1 MPPDVTSSS
10 PGCNW
15 VSIFSCSFCFLR
27 CGAIR
32 RKYMAANMRT
42 SGASCIRADAPPG
55 PAGEAGAAWARNR
68 CNLVIASSGV
78 LKNLKRANKPTQIH
92 KSKPNPLPPE
102 YRKLKT
108 KSASN
113 WSAAQ
118 SEEHYGFKRW
128 GANHFSVDSEG
139 FEKKQ
144 PLADD
149 RNIRLMD
156 VIDEAKSMGLKA
168 PLVIRLQ
175 DTLRYRVT
183 QINQAFAKAIKEE
196 GYKGEYRGVFPI
208 KVNQLREVVDEI
220 VAAGKDFNYGLEAG
234 SKPELMIAL
243 AMHEGAQRL
252 IICNGY
258 KDDDYIRLAL
268 LGRKLGKKIIL
279 VVEQLAE
286 LDDIIRISQE
296 TGVKPM
302 IGFRAKLQ
310 TRGEGKW
317 AMSTGDNAK
326 FGLNTAEILF
336 ACEKLR
342 AVKLQSC
349 LRLVHF
355 HIGSQVPNIITIK
368 NAVIEATRFYCQL
381 AKMGFPMGYLDVG
394 GGLGVDYD
402 GSRTNFESSMNYSME
417 EYARDVVFN
426 IREICAASGVAV
438 PDIVSE
444 SGRAIVAPHSLLVV
458 EVFERI
464 NKRESLGHEHQPKEK
479 HKVVE
484 DLEVMLKNKTKLGRL
499 ERFHDALQKKDEAFS
514 LFNLG
519 YLDLEN
525 RAAAESIFWQ
535 ICEQIAKEGR
545 KTGYQPEELHDLNKL
560 LADQYVCNFS
570 VFQSLLDHWALKQ
583 LFPIA
588 PLYRLNER
596 PTVNAIL
603 VDITCDSDGKISSF
617 IDLQDTKDYLTL
629 HPLNNKPYYLG
640 VYLTGAYQDIMGDLH
655 NLFGRVNEVHVFLEP
670 DEPNGFYIEEALS
683 GSRIADVIEGVQYQQ
698 EDLCRKM
705 KAQIDAATKKD
716 MVKPREGVR
725 LHELYE
731 SQMLNKTYLNIV
743 PKNGRKKKNG
753 A

>member
-1 MPPDVTSSS
+1 MFLKKETRRKSIPTPQKQALSPPRSALKSKTSS
-10 PGCNW
+10 
-15 VSIFSCSFCFLR
+15 
-27 CGAIR
+27 
-32 RKYMAANMRT
+32 T
-42 SGASCIRADAPPG
+42 
-55 PAGEAGAAWARNR
+55 
-68 CNLVIASSGV
+68 
-78 LKNLKRANKPTQIH
+78 
-92 KSKPNPLPPE
+92 
-102 YRKLKT
+102 
-108 KSASN
+108 
-113 WSAAQ
+113 WSAAK
-118 SEEHYGFKRW
+118 SEDLYGFKRW
-128 GANHFSVDSEG
+128 GSGHLSVDDAG
-139 FEKKQ
+139 FLNVQ
-144 PLADD
+144 PLADG
-149 RNIRLMD
+149 RAIRALD
-156 VIDEAKSMGLKA
+156 VINEAVGMGLKA
-168 PLVIRLQ
+168 PLVIRFQ
-175 DTLRYRVT
+175 DLLRHRVA
-183 QINQAFAKAIKEE
+183 QLNEVFRKAIKQE
-196 GYKGEYRGVFPI
+196 GYKGSYRGVFPI

-220 VAAGKDFNYGLEAG
+220 VAAGKEFNYGLEAG

-243 AMHEGAQRL
+243 AMHEGANRL

-258 KDDDYIRLAL
+258 KDHDYIRLAL

-279 VVEQLAE
+279 VVEQLSE
-286 LDDIIRISQE
+286 LDDIISISEE

-317 AMSTGDNAK
+317 AMSTGDSAK

-336 ACEKLR
+336 ACEKLH
-342 AVKLQSC
+342 AAKLQSC

-381 AKMGFPMGYLDVG
+381 AKMGFPMGFLDVG

-426 IREICAASGVAV
+426 VREICTASKVPV

-464 NKRESLGHEHQPKEK
+464 NKRESLGQQHQPKVK

-499 ERFHDALQKKDEAFS
+499 ERFHDATQKKEEAFS

-519 YLDLEN
+519 YLNLEN
-525 RAAAESIFWQ
+525 RAAAESLFWQ
-535 ICEQIAKEGR
+535 ICENIAKEGQ
-545 KTGYQPEELHDLNKL
+545 KSGYEPEELRDLSKL

-583 LFPIA
+583 LFPVA
-588 PLYRLNER
+588 PLHRLTEK

-603 VDITCDSDGKISSF
+603 ADITCDSDGKISSF
-617 IDLQDTKDYLTL
+617 IDLQDTKDYITL
-629 HPLNNKPYYLG
+629 HPLNGKPYDLG
-640 VYLTGAYQDIMGDLH
+640 IFLTGAYQDIMGDLH
-655 NLFGRVNEVHVFLEP
+655 NLFGRVNEVHVFLED
-670 DEPNGFYIEEALS
+670 DEPNGYYVEEALS
-683 GSRIADVIEGVQYQQ
+683 GSRIADVLEAVQYQQ
-698 EDLCRKM
+698 EELCRKM

-716 MVKPREGVR
+716 VVKPREGVR
-725 LHELYE
+725 LLELYE
-731 SQMLNKTYLNIV
+731 SQMLSKTYLNIEA
-743 PKNGRKKKNG
+743 KTGRKKKPG

>member
-1 MPPDVTSSS
+1 
-10 PGCNW
+10 
-15 VSIFSCSFCFLR
+15 
-27 CGAIR
+27 
-32 RKYMAANMRT
+32 
-42 SGASCIRADAPPG
+42 
-55 PAGEAGAAWARNR
+55 
-68 CNLVIASSGV
+68 
-78 LKNLKRANKPTQIH
+78 
-92 KSKPNPLPPE
+92 
-102 YRKLKT
+102 
-108 KSASN
+108 
-113 WSAAQ
+113 
-118 SEEHYGFKRW
+118 
-128 GANHFSVDSEG
+128 
-139 FEKKQ
+139 
-144 PLADD
+144 
-149 RNIRLMD
+149 
-156 VIDEAKSMGLKA
+156 MGLKA
-168 PLVIRLQ
+168 PMVIRFQ
-175 DTLRYRVT
+175 DLLRHRVI
-183 QINQAFAKAIKEE
+183 QLNELFNKAIKEE
-196 GYKGEYRGVFPI
+196 GYKGNYRGVFPI

-220 VAAGKDFNYGLEAG
+220 VAAGKDYNFGLEAG

-258 KDDDYIRLAL
+258 KDNDYIRTAL
-268 LGRKLGKKIIL
+268 IGRKLGKKIIL
-279 VVEQLAE
+279 VVEQLSE
-286 LDDIIRISQE
+286 LDEIIRLSAE
-296 TGVKPM
+296 TGVKPL

-317 AMSTGDNAK
+317 ALSTGENAK

-336 ACEKLR
+336 AIEKLR
-342 AVKLQSC
+342 AAKLTQS

-355 HIGSQVPNIITIK
+355 HIGSQVPNILTIK
-368 NAVIEATRFYCQL
+368 NAVVEATRFYCQL

-394 GGLGVDYD
+394 GGLGIDYD

-426 IREICAASGVAV
+426 IREICNSMEVPV

-444 SGRAIVAPHSLLVV
+444 SGRAIVAPHSLLVI

-464 NKRESLGHEHQPKEK
+464 NKRESLGQQHQPEEK
-479 HKVVE
+479 HKVVQ
-484 DLEVMLKNKTKLGRL
+484 DLEVLLKNKTKLGRL

-525 RAAAESIFWQ
+525 RAAAESLFWQ

-545 KTGYQPEELHDLNKL
+545 KAGYQPEELHELDTL

-588 PLYRLNER
+588 PLHRLNEK

-603 VDITCDSDGKISSF
+603 VDITCDSDGKIASF
-617 IDLQDTKDYLTL
+617 IDLQDVKDYITL
-629 HPLNNKPYYLG
+629 HPLNKQPYYLG
-640 VYLTGAYQDIMGDLH
+640 IFLTGAYQDIMGDLH
-655 NLFGRVNEVHVFLEP
+655 NLFGRVNEVHVFLED

-705 KAQIDAATKKD
+705 KVQIDAATKKD

-725 LHELYE
+725 LLELYE
-731 SQMLNKTYLNIV
+731 GQMLNKTYLNIE
-743 PKNGRKKKNG
+743 PKGGKKKRG
-753 A
+753 SSRT

>member
-1 MPPDVTSSS
+1 
-10 PGCNW
+10 
-15 VSIFSCSFCFLR
+15 
-27 CGAIR
+27 
-32 RKYMAANMRT
+32 
-42 SGASCIRADAPPG
+42 
-55 PAGEAGAAWARNR
+55 
-68 CNLVIASSGV
+68 
-78 LKNLKRANKPTQIH
+78 
-92 KSKPNPLPPE
+92 
-102 YRKLKT
+102 LKT
-108 KSASN
+108 KSSSA
-113 WSAAQ
+113 WSAAK
-118 SEEHYGFKRW
+118 SEDHYGFKRW
-128 GANHFSVDSEG
+128 GSGHIAVDDAG
-139 FEKKQ
+139 FVNVQ
-144 PLADD
+144 PLIDG
-149 RNIRLMD
+149 RSIRVLD
-156 VIDEAKSMGLKA
+156 VVQEALGMGLKA
-168 PLVIRLQ
+168 PMVIRFQ
-175 DTLRYRVT
+175 DLLRHRVV
-183 QINQAFAKAIKEE
+183 QLNEMFAKAIKDE

-220 VAAGKDFNYGLEAG
+220 VAAGKEFNFGLEAG

-258 KDDDYIRLAL
+258 KDHDYIRLAL
-268 LGRKLGKKIIL
+268 LGRKLGKKIII
-279 VVEQLAE
+279 VVEQLSE
-286 LDDIIRISQE
+286 LDDIIRLSAE

-317 AMSTGDNAK
+317 ATSTGENAK

-336 ACEKLR
+336 AIEKLR
-342 AVKLQSC
+342 AAKLTSA

-368 NAVIEATRFYCQL
+368 NAVIEAARFYCQL

-394 GGLGVDYD
+394 GGLGIDYD

-426 IREICAASGVAV
+426 IREICAATGVPV

-444 SGRAIVAPHSLLVV
+444 SGRAVVAPHSMLVI

-464 NKRESLGHEHQPKEK
+464 NKRESLGHQHQPKVK
-479 HKVVE
+479 HKVVT
-484 DLEVMLKNKTKLGRL
+484 DLEELLKNRTKLGRL
-499 ERFHDALQKKDEAFS
+499 ECFHDAVQKKDEAFS

-525 RAAAESIFWQ
+525 RAAAESLFWQ
-535 ICEQIAKEGR
+535 ICEQIAREGR
-545 KTGYQPEELHDLNKL
+545 KTGYQPEELHDLNTL

-570 VFQSLLDHWALKQ
+570 VFQSLLDHWALDQ

-588 PLYRLNER
+588 PLHRLNEK

-603 VDITCDSDGKISSF
+603 VDITCDSDGKIDRF
-617 IDLQDTKDYLTL
+617 IDLQDTKSYLTL
-629 HPLNNKPYYLG
+629 HPLNQKPYYLG
-640 VYLTGAYQDIMGDLH
+640 IFLTGAYQDIMGDLH
-655 NLFGRVNEVHVFLEP
+655 NLFGRVNEVHVFLED

-705 KAQIDAATKKD
+705 KAQIDAATRKD
-716 MVKPREGVR
+716 QVKPREGVR
-725 LHELYE
+725 LLELYE
-731 SQMLNKTYLNIV
+731 SQMLNKTYLNIE
-743 PKNGRKKKNG
+743 PKGGRKKKV
-753 A
+753 

>member
-1 MPPDVTSSS
+1 
-10 PGCNW
+10 
-15 VSIFSCSFCFLR
+15 
-27 CGAIR
+27 
-32 RKYMAANMRT
+32 
-42 SGASCIRADAPPG
+42 
-55 PAGEAGAAWARNR
+55 
-68 CNLVIASSGV
+68 
-78 LKNLKRANKPTQIH
+78 LK
-92 KSKPNPLPPE
+92 S
-102 YRKLKT
+102 
-108 KSASN
+108 KSASA
-113 WSAAQ
+113 WSAEK

-128 GANHFSVDSEG
+128 GQGHFSVDPEG
-139 FEKKQ
+139 FVNVQ
-144 PLADD
+144 PLADG
-149 RNIRLMD
+149 RGIRVLD
-156 VIDEAKSMGLKA
+156 VIAEALGMGLKA
-168 PLVIRLQ
+168 PMVIRFQ
-175 DTLRYRVT
+175 DLLRHRVI
-183 QINQAFAKAIKEE
+183 QLNEVFRKAIKDE
-196 GYKGEYRGVFPI
+196 GYRGGYRGVFPI

-220 VAAGKDFNYGLEAG
+220 IGAGRDYNYGLEVG
-234 SKPELMIAL
+234 SKSELMIAL
-243 AMHEGAQRL
+243 AMNDSPNRL

-258 KDDDYIRLAL
+258 KDHDYIRLAL
-268 LGRKLGKKIIL
+268 MGRKLGKRAII
-279 VVEQLAE
+279 VVEQLSE
-286 LDDIIRISQE
+286 IGDIIRISEE

-302 IGFRAKLQ
+302 IGLRAKLQ

-317 AMSTGDNAK
+317 ALSTGDDAK

-336 ACEKLR
+336 ACEQLKAAKLK
-342 AVKLQSC
+342 AC
-349 LRLVHF
+349 LRLFHF

-381 AKMGFPMGYLDVG
+381 AKLGFPMGYIDVG
-394 GGLGVDYD
+394 GGLGIDYD

-426 IREICAASGVAV
+426 VREICRSAEVTE

-444 SGRAIVAPHSLLVV
+444 SGRAVVAPHSMLVV

-464 NKRESLGHEHQPKEK
+464 NKRESLGKQHQPKEK
-479 HKVVE
+479 QKVVT
-484 DLEVMLKNKTKLGRL
+484 DLEVLLRNKAKLGTL

-525 RAAAESIFWQ
+525 RAASEQIFWQ
-535 ICEQIAKEGR
+535 ICEQIAKEVN
-545 KTGYQPEELHDLNKL
+545 KAGYQPEELRDLSRL

-588 PLYRLNER
+588 PLHRLNER
-596 PTVNAIL
+596 PSVNAIL

-617 IDLQDTKDYLTL
+617 IDLQDVKDYIAL

-640 VYLTGAYQDIMGDLH
+640 IFLTGAYQDIMGDLH
-655 NLFGRVNEVHVFLEP
+655 NLFGRVNEVHVFLED

-705 KAQIDAATKKD
+705 KAQIDAATRKD

-725 LHELYE
+725 LLEIYE
-731 SQMLNKTYLNIV
+731 SQMLNKTYLNIERT
-743 PKNGRKKKNG
+743 NSRKARK
-753 A
+753 

>member
-1 MPPDVTSSS
+1 M
-10 PGCNW
+10 
-15 VSIFSCSFCFLR
+15 
-27 CGAIR
+27 
-32 RKYMAANMRT
+32 
-42 SGASCIRADAPPG
+42 
-55 PAGEAGAAWARNR
+55 
-68 CNLVIASSGV
+68 
-78 LKNLKRANKPTQIH
+78 
-92 KSKPNPLPPE
+92 KS
-102 YRKLKT
+102 
-108 KSASN
+108 KSASA
-113 WSAAQ
+113 WSAAK

-128 GANHFSVDSEG
+128 GSGHIAVDEEG
-139 FEKKQ
+139 FVQ
-144 PLADD
+144 VRPRADG
-149 RNIRLMD
+149 RGIRVLD
-156 VIDEAKSMGLKA
+156 VVHEALGMGLKA
-168 PLVIRLQ
+168 PMVIRFQ
-175 DTLRYRVT
+175 DLLRHRVI
-183 QINQAFAKAIKEE
+183 QINEMFAKAIKEE
-196 GYKGEYRGVFPI
+196 DYQGEYRGVFPI

-220 VAAGKDFNYGLEAG
+220 VAAGKEFNYGLEAG

-243 AMHEGAQRL
+243 AMHEGSQRL

-258 KDDDYIRLAL
+258 KDLDYIRLAL
-268 LGRKLGKKIIL
+268 LGRKLGKKIII

-286 LDDIIRISQE
+286 LDDIIRLAEE

-336 ACEKLR
+336 ACEKLK
-342 AVKLQSC
+342 AAKLTSA

-381 AKMGFPMGYLDVG
+381 SKMGFPMGNLDVG
-394 GGLGVDYD
+394 GGLGIDYD

-426 IREICAASGVAV
+426 IREICNASNVPV

-464 NKRESLGHEHQPKEK
+464 NKRESLGQQHQPKEK
-479 HKVVE
+479 HKVVT
-484 DLEVMLKNKTKLGRL
+484 DLETLLKNKTKLGRL
-499 ERFHDALQKKDEAFS
+499 ERFHDALQKKEEAFS

-525 RAAAESIFWQ
+525 RAAAESLYWQ
-535 ICEQIAKEGR
+535 ICETIAKEGR
-545 KTGYQPEELHDLNKL
+545 DSGYQPEELHDLNKL

-583 LFPIA
+583 LFPVA
-588 PLYRLNER
+588 PLHRLNEK
-596 PTVNAIL
+596 PSVNAIL

-617 IDLQDTKDYLTL
+617 IDLQDVKDYITL

-640 VYLTGAYQDIMGDLH
+640 VFLTGAYQDIMGDLH
-655 NLFGRVNEVHVFLEP
+655 NLFGRVNEVHVFLEE

-698 EDLCRKM
+698 EDLCRRM
-705 KAQIDAATKKD
+705 KAQIDAATRKD

-725 LHELYE
+725 LLELYE
-731 SQMLNKTYLNIV
+731 SQMLNKTYLSIESKR
-743 PKNGRKKKNG
+743 PAKKKK
-753 A
+753 

>member
-1 MPPDVTSSS
+1 MRVEGFEKRKHASNESAARIGKTYLPRLLLRIALKNKSSS
-10 PGCNW
+10 
-15 VSIFSCSFCFLR
+15 
-27 CGAIR
+27 A
-32 RKYMAANMRT
+32 
-42 SGASCIRADAPPG
+42 
-55 PAGEAGAAWARNR
+55 
-68 CNLVIASSGV
+68 
-78 LKNLKRANKPTQIH
+78 
-92 KSKPNPLPPE
+92 
-102 YRKLKT
+102 
-108 KSASN
+108 
-113 WSAAQ
+113 WSAAK

-128 GANHFSVDSEG
+128 GSGHISVDDEG
-139 FEKKQ
+139 FVNMQ
-144 PLADD
+144 PLVDG
-149 RNIRLMD
+149 RGIRVLD
-156 VIDEAKSMGLKA
+156 VVQEALGMGLKA
-168 PLVIRLQ
+168 PLVIRFQ
-175 DTLRYRVT
+175 DLLRHRVT
-183 QINQAFAKAIKEE
+183 QINQCFAKAIKEE
-196 GYKGEYRGVFPI
+196 GYKGSYRGVFPI

-220 VAAGKDFNYGLEAG
+220 VAAGKEFNYGLEAG

-243 AMHEGAQRL
+243 AMHEGSQRL
-252 IICNGY
+252 IVCNGY
-258 KDDDYIRLAL
+258 KDHDYIRLAL

-279 VVEQLAE
+279 VVEQLSE
-286 LDDIIRISQE
+286 LDDIIRLSAE

-317 AMSTGDNAK
+317 AMSSGDNAK

-342 AVKLQSC
+342 AAKLQSC

-355 HIGSQVPNIITIK
+355 HIGSQVPNILTIK
-368 NAVIEATRFYCQL
+368 NAVVEASRFYCQL

-426 IREICAASGVAV
+426 IREICAASGVPV

-464 NKRESLGHEHQPKEK
+464 NKRESLGQQHQPKVK
-479 HKVVE
+479 HKVVT
-484 DLEVMLKNKTKLGRL
+484 DLEGMLRNKGKLGRL
-499 ERFHDALQKKDEAFS
+499 ERFHDAVQKKEEAFS

-525 RAAAESIFWQ
+525 RAAAESLFWQ
-535 ICEQIAKEGR
+535 ICEQIAKEGQ
-545 KTGYQPEELHDLNKL
+545 KSGYQPEELHDLKKL

-570 VFQSLLDHWALKQ
+570 VFQSLLDHWALDQ
-583 LFPIA
+583 LFPIT
-588 PLYRLNER
+588 PLHRLKEK
-596 PTVNAIL
+596 PTVNAVL
-603 VDITCDSDGKISSF
+603 VDITCDSDGKIDRF
-617 IDLQDTKDYLTL
+617 IDLQDTDDYITL
-629 HPLNNKPYYLG
+629 HPLNGKPYYLG

-655 NLFGRVNEVHVFLEP
+655 NLFGRVNEVHVFLED

-716 MVKPREGVR
+716 QVKPREGVR
-725 LHELYE
+725 LLELYE
-731 SQMLNKTYLNIV
+731 SQMLNKTYLNIE
-743 PKNGRKKKNG
+743 PKNGRKRK

>member
-1 MPPDVTSSS
+1 MKNKSSS
-10 PGCNW
+10 
-15 VSIFSCSFCFLR
+15 
-27 CGAIR
+27 
-32 RKYMAANMRT
+32 
-42 SGASCIRADAPPG
+42 
-55 PAGEAGAAWARNR
+55 AWSTA
-68 CNLVIASSGV
+68 
-78 LKNLKRANKPTQIH
+78 K
-92 KSKPNPLPPE
+92 
-102 YRKLKT
+102 
-108 KSASN
+108 
-113 WSAAQ
+113 
-118 SEEHYGFKRW
+118 SEEQYGFKRW
-128 GANHFSVDSEG
+128 GSGHISVDDEG
-139 FEKKQ
+139 FVNVQ
-144 PLADD
+144 PLVDG
-149 RNIRLMD
+149 RGIRVVD
-156 VIDEAKSMGLKA
+156 VVQEALGMGLKA
-168 PLVIRLQ
+168 PMVIRFQ
-175 DTLRYRVT
+175 DLLRYRVT
-183 QINQAFAKAIKEE
+183 QLNELFAKAIKDE
-196 GYKGEYRGVFPI
+196 GYKGGYRGVFPI

-243 AMHEGAQRL
+243 AMHEGSQRL

-258 KDDDYIRLAL
+258 KDHDYIRLAL
-268 LGRKLGKKIIL
+268 LGRKLGKKIII

-286 LDDIIRISQE
+286 LDDIIKLSQE

-336 ACEKLR
+336 AIEKLR
-342 AVKLQSC
+342 AAKLTQS

-355 HIGSQVPNIITIK
+355 HIGSQVPNILTIK
-368 NAVIEATRFYCQL
+368 NAVVEATRFYCQL

-394 GGLGVDYD
+394 GGLGIDYD

-426 IREICAASGVAV
+426 IREICTSSGVAV

-464 NKRESLGHEHQPKEK
+464 NKRESLGHQHQPKEK

-484 DLEVMLKNKTKLGRL
+484 DLEVMRRNKGKLGRL
-499 ERFHDALQKKDEAFS
+499 ERFHDALQKKEEAFS

-525 RAAAESIFWQ
+525 RAAAESLFWQ
-535 ICEQIAKEGR
+535 ICEQIAREGR
-545 KTGYQPEELHDLNKL
+545 KTGYQPEELHDLDKL

-583 LFPIA
+583 LFPVA
-588 PLYRLNER
+588 PLHRLNEK

-617 IDLQDTKDYLTL
+617 IDLQDVKDFVTL
-629 HPLNNKPYYLG
+629 HPLNNQPYYLG
-640 VYLTGAYQDIMGDLH
+640 IFLTGAYQDIMGDLH
-655 NLFGRVNEVHVFLEP
+655 NLFGRVNEVHVFLED

-698 EDLCRKM
+698 EELCRKM
-705 KAQIDAATKKD
+705 KNQIDTATRKD
-716 MVKPREGVR
+716 QVKPREGVR
-725 LHELYE
+725 LLELYE
-731 SQMLNKTYLNIV
+731 SQMLNKTYLNIES
-743 PKNGRKKKNG
+743 KNGRKKKK
-753 A
+753 